1 MTQIRIDKNYYDYK
15 KQVFQFSEKWR
26 NYLVPMLF
34 KNQKFCLNNYN
45 ELPNF
50 KYENRILGNVWSSI
64 FILNSISFIL
74 LIFFLRRNLKF
85 I

>member
-1 MTQIRIDKNYYDYK
+1 MTQIRIDKN
-15 KQVFQFSEKWR
+15 
-26 NYLVPMLF
+26 
-34 KNQKFCLNNYN
+34 QKFSLNNYN

-64 FILNSISFIL
+64 FILNSISFII